1 MEKKYTRIKWACYT
15 TNITMS
21 VVSCVPPLLF
31 LTFRSLY
38 SISFSLLGLLVL
50 IGFITQLS
58 IDLVFSFFSHKF
70 NIKKIIKAMP
80 FVAVLGFVF
89 YAVSP
94 FFFKDFVYL
103 GLVIGTIVFSA
114 ASGLAEVFISPI
126 IAAIPS
132 DDPDR
137 EMSLLHSIFAWGVV
151 CIVVFST
158 LFLLFFGGEYWQI
171 LILILAVIPLVA
183 ALLFLGSEIPEMETQ
198 EKVSGVVSLFKN
210 KWLWLSF
217 FGIFLGGATEC
228 TMSQWA
234 SSYLEQALGIPKVW
248 GDIFGVALFAVALGM
263 GRTLYAKYGKKISRV
278 LFVGAIGAVCCYL
291 TAALCNIPVI
301 SLLACAFTG
310 FCVSMMWPG
319 SLVIASERFPYGIF
333 IFALMAAGGDLGAST
348 GPQLVGVVT
357 DLVVSSEKAV
367 AFAESIGFHPEQLG
381 LKCGMLVGML
391 FPICAIPIYYALM
404 KSRKE

>member
-1 MEKKYTRIKWACYT
+1 
-15 TNITMS
+15 
-21 VVSCVPPLLF
+21 
-31 LTFRSLY
+31 
-38 SISFSLLGLLVL
+38 
-50 IGFITQLS
+50 
-58 IDLVFSFFSHKF
+58 
-70 NIKKIIKAMP
+70 MP

-248 GDIFGVALFAVALGM
+248 GDIFGVAMFAVALGM